1 MRALEWNTNC
11 CPNCRSFFEILDHW
25 RRLYSKYSHL
35 TQLINYLEYF
45 LTQMTNIY
53 IYILMQLY
61 FPNRFN
67 FPPTKTKW
75 YDCREWDVWSLRGTD
90 VTIHNLMF
98 CLGNVKAYHV
108 ITCEYSDRT
117 SWKFCYSK
125 TSQKYLYESSKV
137 WTDWERNRLNCL
149 SCYSHLKTIRSWQ
162 LSDK

>member
-1 MRALEWNTNC
+1 MRALEWNTNF

-67 FPPTKTKW
+67 FPLTKTKW
-75 YDCREWDVWSLRGTD
+75 YDCREWDVWSLRTR
-90 VTIHNLMF
+90 
-98 CLGNVKAYHV
+98 GNRCNNSQFNVL
-108 ITCEYSDRT
+108 
-117 SWKFCYSK
+117 SWKCKGVSRHHVWIFRPD
-125 TSQKYLYESSKV
+125 KV
-137 WTDWERNRLNCL
+137 KNFVI
-149 SCYSHLKTIRSWQ
+149 LKHHKNIYMKVKKCGPIEKRIAWIAWVAIRI
-162 LSDK
+162 